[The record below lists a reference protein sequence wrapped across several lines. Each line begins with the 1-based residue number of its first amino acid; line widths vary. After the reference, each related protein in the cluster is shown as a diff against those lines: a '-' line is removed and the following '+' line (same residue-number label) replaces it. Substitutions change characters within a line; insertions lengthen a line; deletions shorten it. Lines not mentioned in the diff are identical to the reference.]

1 MIHGENYC
9 PPLSFSSNIFTGHPW
24 FHAVLGSEHSRSMEI
39 SNYAYA
45 VHLPERFLTIHT
57 VFWAYLS
64 TSSVLFPRMI
74 FLEVSSRFEQNLY
87 INSVNVLFISP
98 SFSFSPKSLFT
109 HILVLFPYYLFQE
122 AIGTFSRVHYTSSS
136 SMVPSYQW

>member
-1 MIHGENYC
+1 MVRIIVLFLVFPQIYLLG
-9 PPLSFSSNIFTGHPW
+9 TRGV
-24 FHAVLGSEHSRSMEI
+24 HAVLGSEHSRSMEI
-39 SNYAYA
+39 SNFACA

-57 VFWAYLS
+57 VFWTCLS

-74 FLEVSSRFEQNLY
+74 FPEVSSRFEQNLY

-136 SMVPSYQW
+136 SMVPSYQ